1 MYIHPGKILKDVV
14 SQCHLANFYP
24 YELLWYRGIKTFSL
38 RSNKY
43 IYLDCTEKLAS
54 TCFMSPYWF
63 GSAIYESFSTA
74 QNEKKCIHIHV
85 FVLVLVLAKSAYA
98 KMQYGKIQ
106 HKKWKN
112 HHKCLN
118 EINKINIKSGIACKI
133 ASKMNFERKKNIT
146 QMQQQKRQQH
156 FMVDIN
162 TYGFILQ

>member
-1 MYIHPGKILKDVV
+1 MK
-14 SQCHLANFYP
+14 
-24 YELLWYRGIKTFSL
+24 
-38 RSNKY
+38 
-43 IYLDCTEKLAS
+43 
-54 TCFMSPYWF
+54 
-63 GSAIYESFSTA
+63 
-74 QNEKKCIHIHV
+74 KKCIHIHDFV
-85 FVLVLVLAKSAYA
+85 LVLVLVLAKSAYA

-133 ASKMNFERKKNIT
+133 ASKMNFERKKFT
-146 QMQQQKRQQH
+146 QIQQQQRQQQH